1 MGSNLLTRALL
12 SQQVVDTYTATHGLV
27 MVGTGDTIV
36 DEPGEDVP
44 DGRLTGFEAP

>member
-12 SQQVVDTYTATHGLV
+12 SQQVVDTYTATRGLV
-27 MVGTGDTIV
+27 MVGTWDTIV